1 MTELDKSLIKEAE
14 QVKYWRY
21 QEVYPLIEKAETEE
35 CKVHLNR
42 VLSMLFDYYY
52 NEL

>member
-1 MTELDKSLIKEAE
+1 MTNLDKSLIKEAE
-14 QVKYWRY
+14 QIKYWKY

-42 VLSMLFDYYY
+42 ILGILFDYYCH
-52 NEL
+52 EL